1 MRNKNIPKVS
11 IVTVTY
17 QAEEFLSRTL
27 QSVREQ
33 TYPEVEHLLID
44 GGSKDKTLEIARSE
58 GGHLAKIIS
67 EKDRGIYDAMNKG
80 AKLATGK
87 WVNFMNAGDTF
98 YAPDSLERAVSQAKA
113 TSDILYGDFEFVHEG
128 FREIVKPIP
137 LDTPWVKM
145 KLNHQTVFYDRQTLL
160 GFPYEMN
167 NLAADF
173 TQLYELY
180 HAQKKYQYLDFP
192 VARFLDG
199 GVGNSLKVKLST
211 RSVIRRYDKRLSTD
225 LKFWKYIAYSALL
238 DTLKSHAPHL
248 FNWLS
253 AQKLE
258 SGLSGR
264 KQLS

>member
-1 MRNKNIPKVS
+1 MSNTPKVS
-11 IVTVTY
+11 IITVTY
-17 QAEEFLSRTL
+17 QAEAFLSRTL
-27 QSVREQ
+27 ASVREQ
-33 TYPEVEHLLID
+33 TYPNVEHILID

-58 GGHLAKIIS
+58 GQHLAKIVS

-98 YAPDSLERAVSQAKA
+98 FAADSIERAISQAKEE
-113 TSDILYGDFEFVHEG
+113 SEVLYGDFEFIHEG
-128 FREIVKPIP
+128 FREIIKPIS
-137 LDTPWVKM
+137 LDTPWIKM

-173 TQLYELY
+173 TQLYGLY
-180 HAQKKYQYLDFP
+180 HAQKKYQYLGFS
-192 VARFLDG
+192 VASFLDG

-211 RSVIRRYDKRLSTD
+211 REVIRRYDKRLSTD
-225 LKFWKYIAYSALL
+225 LKFWKYIAYSVLL
-238 DTLKSHAPHL
+238 DTLKTHIPRL
-248 FNWLS
+248 FDWLS
-253 AQKLE
+253 AQKLK
-258 SGLSGR
+258 SGLDKR